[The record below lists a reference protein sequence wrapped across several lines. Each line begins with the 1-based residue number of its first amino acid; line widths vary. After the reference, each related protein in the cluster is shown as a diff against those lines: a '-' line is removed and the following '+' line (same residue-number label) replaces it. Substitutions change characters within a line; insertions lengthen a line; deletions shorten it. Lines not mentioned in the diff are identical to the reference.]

1 MSIKEKVH
9 TIVKTFNNIYG
20 HALGLS
26 SFWLEHNFCC
36 PVILFLAYFQ
46 QISIPTKKKAC
57 FHGKGFLEENKRKTL
72 KPYVMNG

>member
-26 SFWLEHNFCC
+26 SFWLEHNLCC
-36 PVILFLAYFQ
+36 P
-46 QISIPTKKKAC
+46 PPKKKGLASMAKD
-57 FHGKGFLEENKRKTL
+57 F
-72 KPYVMNG
+72 